1 MVDEEQN
8 LEQHQLSEPERERVI
23 MPAQSEKEPLN
34 EEFQEKKNLQEWKEF
49 QEELDAFDGQQ
60 SESQQRQ
67 QHPIQQPT
75 PPLPHRTN
83 RLQRQPPQIQQS
95 YQRQQ
100 SQSSQMYQQRHLQ
113 QSQYLSQQPKQQQ
126 QSQQLSNIEPWQDPS
141 ARPYVSIKNLTKTFG
156 EKVAVN
162 NVSLSIYRGELFSL
176 LGRSGCGK
184 STLLRML
191 AGFESPTSGK
201 IFIDGVDMTD
211 TPPYKRPVSM
221 VFQSYALFPHMTVE
235 QNVAFGLIQEG
246 MQKGEIKDRVN
257 AYLELVQ
264 MVGYEKRKP
273 NQLSGG
279 ERQRVALARSLVKH
293 PKLVLLDEPLAA
305 LDKKLRERTQLELV
319 NIQEKVGV
327 TFIMVSH
334 DQEEAMTMSTR
345 IGLMREGRIL
355 QVGGPTEIY
364 EYPNSKYVAN
374 FIGSVNLFDGIIIEE
389 QSDHVIVKSTA
400 MEKNLLVTHSASVP
414 VGAQI
419 SVAIRPEKVVLTT
432 TAPSG
437 EYNWTSG
444 IVQDIVYLGDVSIY
458 HVQLASGVIVL
469 ATVANLVRAAER
481 PIQWDDE
488 VFLCW
493 KPENGI
499 ILAI

>member
-1 MVDEEQN
+1 MVKKSSFQQN
-8 LEQHQLSEPERERVI
+8 SKDS
-23 MPAQSEKEPLN
+23 AQK
-34 EEFQEKKNLQEWKEF
+34 
-49 QEELDAFDGQQ
+49 
-60 SESQQRQ
+60 SES
-67 QHPIQQPT
+67 T
-75 PPLPHRTN
+75 
-83 RLQRQPPQIQQS
+83 
-95 YQRQQ
+95 
-100 SQSSQMYQQRHLQ
+100 
-113 QSQYLSQQPKQQQ
+113 SQQKSLEEASKGANSGSAFSLGTSNSHILSSSSSQQ
-126 QSQQLSNIEPWQDPS
+126 QSKHLSNMEPWQDPD

-156 EKVAVN
+156 GKVAVN

-201 IFIDGVDMTD
+201 IFIDGIDMTD

-246 MQKGEIKDRVN
+246 MQKGEIRDRVS

-264 MVGYEKRKP
+264 LIGYEKRKP
-273 NQLSGG
+273 DQLSGG

-305 LDKKLRERTQLELV
+305 LDKKLRESTQLELV

-345 IGLMREGRIL
+345 IGLMKEGRIL

-364 EYPNSKYVAN
+364 EYPNSRYVAN
-374 FIGSVNLFDGIIIEE
+374 FIGSVNLFDGIIVEE
-389 QSDHVIVKSTA
+389 QSDHVVVRSA
-400 MEKNLLVTHSASVP
+400 MMDKDLLVTHSASVP

-432 TAPSG
+432 VAPEG
-437 EYNWTSG
+437 NYNWTNG
-444 IVQDIVYLGDVSIY
+444 IVEDIVYLGDVSIY
-458 HVQLASGVIVL
+458 HVRLASGITVL

-488 VFLCW
+488 VFLYW

-499 ILAI
+499 VLAI

>member
-1 MVDEEQN
+1 MN
-8 LEQHQLSEPERERVI
+8 TRPKHLS
-23 MPAQSEKEPLN
+23 KL
-34 EEFQEKKNLQEWKEF
+34 
-49 QEELDAFDGQQ
+49 
-60 SESQQRQ
+60 
-67 QHPIQQPT
+67 
-75 PPLPHRTN
+75 
-83 RLQRQPPQIQQS
+83 
-95 YQRQQ
+95 
-100 SQSSQMYQQRHLQ
+100 
-113 QSQYLSQQPKQQQ
+113 
-126 QSQQLSNIEPWQDPS
+126 EPWQDPK
-141 ARPYVSIKNLTKTFG
+141 AQPYVSIKNLTKNFG
-156 EKVAVN
+156 GRVAVN
-162 NVSLSIYRGELFSL
+162 DVSLSIYKGELFSL

-191 AGFESPTSGK
+191 AGFESPSSGK

-211 TPPYKRPVSM
+211 TPAYKRPVSM

-246 MQKGEIKDRVN
+246 IQKSEIRDRVS

-264 MVGYEKRKP
+264 MVGYERRKP
-273 NQLSGG
+273 DQLSGG

-345 IGLMREGRIL
+345 IGLMNEGRIL

-374 FIGSVNLFDGIIIEE
+374 FIGSVNLFDGIVIEE
-389 QSDHVIVKSTA
+389 QSDHVVVKSTA
-400 MEKNLLVTHSASVP
+400 MEKNLYISHSASAAI
-414 VGAQI
+414 GAQI
-419 SVAIRPEKVVLTT
+419 SVAIRPEKVMLTT
-432 TAPSG
+432 ESPAG
-437 EYNWTSG
+437 DFNWTSG
-444 IVQDIVYLGDVSIY
+444 VVKDIVYLGDVSIY
-458 HVQLASGVIVL
+458 YVKLKSGITIL

-481 PIQWDDE
+481 PIQWEDE
-488 VFLCW
+488 VFLYW

-499 ILAI
+499 ALAI